1 MTHNEILSLLVT
13 GMLCYGLF
21 DAGCVSVEMLR
32 ALCVCVRARSLKN
45 YSLKIKRL
53 LFCHDPLTPPPGKL
67 RVGQ

>member
-32 ALCVCVRARSLKN
+32 ALCVCVCARAFTKELFSKN
-45 YSLKIKRL
+45 KKVAL
-53 LFCHDPLTPPPGKL
+53 LP
-67 RVGQ
+67 

>member
-32 ALCVCVRARSLKN
+32 ALCVCARAFTKELFSKN
-45 YSLKIKRL
+45 KKVAL
-53 LFCHDPLTPPPGKL
+53 LP
-67 RVGQ
+67 